1 MSDKYGQQQTM
12 FETEGPAT
20 RDSGPVTCLGMT
32 FENDEARRAHFTEEL
47 RKKLQDPEFR
57 KIEGFPIGSDE
68 DILNL
73 SDPPYY
79 TACPNPWIA
88 DFIAEWE
95 AQKPEQPEG
104 YHYHREP
111 FAADVSE
118 GKNDPI
124 YNAHSYHTKVPHKAI
139 MRYILHY
146 TQPGDIVFDGFCGTG
161 MTGVAAQMCGDREVV
176 MSLGYQVKP
185 DGTILQ
191 EETDEDGKKVWKPFS
206 KLGVRRAILNDLSPA
221 ATFIAYNYNTPVDVA
236 AFQSQAKK
244 ILKEVKGECGWMYE
258 TLHTDGKTKGR
269 INYVVWSDVFVCSE
283 CAEEF
288 VFWDVAVKIGE
299 GIVLDDFHC
308 PNCNH
313 WLSKSPANPKT
324 ENSKPA
330 SHRRPISSKVERAW
344 ETFFD
349 DAIGETIK
357 QAKQVPVLVS
367 YFAKGKRFKKKP
379 TDFDLELIKK
389 IESHS
394 SPKWF
399 PTFAIPKGD
408 KTNDPFAVGITH
420 VHHFYSKR
428 NLICAA
434 EFWSRLPRKLKWI
447 ATAFLSRNLTKCNRY
462 VVNSHNLEGR
472 VNGPLTGTFYI
483 PSEVVEQSAIEL
495 FEDKIINVGWK
506 TKGNL
511 VQTSSATSLPEIP
524 DNTLDYLFIDPPFGA
539 NIMYSELSFIWE
551 SWLALLTCKTEEAIE
566 NKTQEKSIND
576 YRELMISCFSEAY
589 RSLKPGRWMTVEFSN
604 TRASV
609 WNSIQNALSDAGFIV
624 GNVSVLDKK
633 HGGVKAMTNPTN
645 VKQDLVISAYKPNGG
660 FEERFQKEAQT
671 EEGVWDFVR
680 THLKYLPITKR
691 QGVLL
696 LMVPERDPRIL
707 FDQMI
712 AFYVRKGYPVPISS
726 QEFQVGLAQRFIER
740 DGMYFLPDQVAEYDR
755 KKMTSDVPQ
764 ELSMFVF
771 DEASAIQWLRRLI
784 KKKPQTFSDINPQF
798 MQQLGGWS
806 KNEAQLDLRELLN
819 QNFLCYDGKGL
830 VPEQIHSYL
839 STNWKELRNLPK
851 DDPALITKARDRWY
865 VPDPRKAGDLEKIRE
880 KALLKEF
887 EGYKQRTKK
896 FTTRDKFRL
905 EAVRAGFKKA
915 WQERDYAV
923 IIALAE
929 KIPTKILEEDPKLLM
944 WYDQAVTRM
953 GGE

>member
-1 MSDKYGQQQTM
+1 MK
-12 FETEGPAT
+12 ETSLFDSLLEEPQKP
-20 RDSGPVTCLGMT
+20 SGPVTCLGMT

-47 RKKLQDPEFR
+47 QKKLQDPDFR
-57 KIEGFPIGSDE
+57 KIEGFPIGSEE

-95 AQKPEQPEG
+95 AQKPDEPEG
-104 YHYHREP
+104 NHYHREP

-191 EETDEDGKKVWKPFS
+191 EEMDENGKKVWRPFS
-206 KLGVRRAILNDLSPA
+206 KLGVRRTVLNDLSPA

-236 AFQSQAKK
+236 AFEREAKR
-244 ILKEVKGECGWMYE
+244 ILKEVEKECGWMYE
-258 TLHTDGKTKGR
+258 TKHSDGRTGK
-269 INYVVWSDVFVCSE
+269 INYTVWSDVFVCPDCTGEVVFSKAAVDE
-283 CAEEF
+283 DSGHVNKEF
-288 VFWDVAVKIGE
+288 S
-299 GIVLDDFHC
+299 C
-308 PNCNH
+308 PSCNSP
-313 WLSKSPANPKT
+313 LSKRSLD
-324 ENSKPA
+324 
-330 SHRRPISSKVERAW
+330 RAW
-344 ETFFD
+344 ASQYDEYLKK
-349 DAIGETIK
+349 TIK
-357 QAKQVPVLVS
+357 QAKQVPVLIDYS
-367 YFAKGKRFKKKP
+367 IGKQRFSKQPDDK
-379 TDFDLELIKK
+379 DLATLRTIDASV
-389 IESHS
+389 I
-394 SPKWF
+394 PYDF
-399 PTFAIPKGD
+399 PTIRLMDGKE
-408 KTNDPFAVGITH
+408 TRRNDVIGITH
-420 VHHFYSKR
+420 MHHFYFKR
-428 NLICAA
+428 GLWVLGCAYQKA
-434 EFWSRLPRKLKWI
+434 SELPENIKRYILFTVQQAVQGFAKI
-447 ATAFLSRNLTKCNRY
+447 SRY
-462 VVNSHNLEGR
+462 VPTHFSQVNQYLS
-472 VNGPLTGTFYI
+472 GTLYVG
-483 PSEVVEQSAIEL
+483 SQVV
-495 FEDKIINVGWK
+495 DV
-506 TKGNL
+506 
-511 VQTSSATSLPEIP
+511 SLPYI
-524 DNTLDYLFIDPPFGA
+524 LDGKIKRLSSILKKSSLYSKQVLTTQDSSSFDLPSDSFDYIFIDPPFGA
-539 NIMYSELSFIWE
+539 NLNYSELNFLWE
-551 SWLALLTCKTEEAIE
+551 SWLKIWTNNKQEAIE
-566 NKTQEKSIND
+566 NSVQGKGINE
-576 YRELMISCFSEAY
+576 YRQLMTACFQEAY
-589 RSLKPGRWMTVEFSN
+589 RILKPGRWMTIEFSN
-604 TRASV
+604 TKASV
-609 WNSIQNALSDAGFIV
+609 WNSIQTALTEAGFIV
-624 GNVSVLDKK
+624 ANVSALDKK
-633 HGGVKAMTNPTN
+633 QGSFKAVTTPTA

-660 FEERFQKEAQT
+660 FEDRFQKEAQT

-680 THLKYLPITKR
+680 THLKYLPVTKL
-691 QGVLL
+691 QGVML

-726 QEFQVGLAQRFIER
+726 QEFQIGLAQRFSER

-755 KKMTSDVPQ
+755 KKMTSGAPQ
-764 ELSMFVF
+764 QLSMFVS
-771 DEASAIQWLRRLI
+771 DEASSIQWLRQLI
-784 KKKPQTFSDINPQF
+784 KEKPQTFSDINPQF

-819 QNFLCYDGKGL
+819 QNFLSYDGKGP
-830 VPEQIHSYL
+830 VPEQIHAYL

-851 DDPALITKARDRWY
+851 DDPSLVTKARDRWY
-865 VPDPRKAGDLEKIRE
+865 VPDPNKAGDLEKLRE

-887 EGYKQRTKK
+887 EEYKEVKK
-896 FTTRDKFRL
+896 KLKVFRL

-923 IIALAE
+923 IVAVAD
-929 KIPTKILEEDPKLLM
+929 KIPNNVLEEDPKLLM

>member
-12 FETEGPAT
+12 FETERPAT

-57 KIEGFPIGSDE
+57 KTEGFPVGSDE

-176 MSLGYQVKP
+176 MSLGCQVKP

-191 EETDEDGKKVWKPFS
+191 EEMDENGKKVWRPFS
-206 KLGVRRAILNDLSPA
+206 KLGVRRTVLNDLSPA

-236 AFQSQAKK
+236 AFEREAKR
-244 ILKEVKGECGWMYE
+244 ILKEVEKECGWMYE
-258 TLHTDGKTKGR
+258 TKHSDGRTGK
-269 INYVVWSDVFVCSE
+269 INYTVWSDVFVCPDCTGEVVFSKAAVDE
-283 CAEEF
+283 DSGHVNKEF
-288 VFWDVAVKIGE
+288 S
-299 GIVLDDFHC
+299 C
-308 PNCNH
+308 PSCNSP
-313 WLSKSPANPKT
+313 LSKRSLD
-324 ENSKPA
+324 
-330 SHRRPISSKVERAW
+330 RAW
-344 ETFFD
+344 ASQYDESLK
-349 DAIGETIK
+349 ETIK
-357 QAKQVPVLVS
+357 QAKQVPVLIDYS
-367 YFAKGKRFKKKP
+367 IGKQRFSKQPDDK
-379 TDFDLELIKK
+379 DLATLRK
-389 IESHS
+389 IDASVI
-394 SPKWF
+394 PYDF
-399 PTFAIPKGD
+399 PTIRLMDGKE
-408 KTNDPFAVGITH
+408 TRRNDVIGITH
-420 VHHFYSKR
+420 MHHFYFKR
-428 NLICAA
+428 GLWVLGCAYQKA
-434 EFWSRLPRKLKWI
+434 SELPENIKRYILFTVQQAVQGFEKI
-447 ATAFLSRNLTKCNRY
+447 SRY
-462 VVNSHNLEGR
+462 VPTHFSQVNQYLS
-472 VNGPLTGTFYI
+472 GTLYVG
-483 PSEVVEQSAIEL
+483 SQVV
-495 FEDKIINVGWK
+495 DV
-506 TKGNL
+506 
-511 VQTSSATSLPEIP
+511 SLPYI
-524 DNTLDYLFIDPPFGA
+524 LDGKIKRLSSILKKSSLYSKQVLTTQDSSSFDLPSDSFDYIFIDPPFGA
-539 NIMYSELSFIWE
+539 NLNYSELNFLWE
-551 SWLALLTCKTEEAIE
+551 SWLKIWTNNKPEAIE
-566 NKTQEKSIND
+566 NSVQGKGINE
-576 YRELMISCFSEAY
+576 YRQLMTACFQEAY
-589 RSLKPGRWMTVEFSN
+589 RILKPGRWMTIEFSN
-604 TRASV
+604 TKASV
-609 WNSIQNALSDAGFIV
+609 WNSIQTALTEAGFIV
-624 GNVSVLDKK
+624 ANVSALDKK
-633 HGGVKAMTNPTN
+633 QGSFKAVTTPTA

-660 FEERFQKEAQT
+660 FEDRFQKEAQT

-680 THLKYLPITKR
+680 THLKYLPVTKL
-691 QGVLL
+691 QGVML

-726 QEFQVGLAQRFIER
+726 QEFQIGLAQRFSER

-755 KKMTSDVPQ
+755 KKMTSGAPQ
-764 ELSMFVF
+764 QLSMFVS
-771 DEASAIQWLRRLI
+771 DEASSIQWLRQLI
-784 KKKPQTFSDINPQF
+784 KEKPQTFSDINPQF

-819 QNFLCYDGKGL
+819 QNFLCYDGKGP
-830 VPEQIHSYL
+830 VPEQIHAYL

-851 DDPALITKARDRWY
+851 DDPALVAKARDRWY
-865 VPDPRKAGDLEKIRE
+865 VPDPNKAGDLEKLRE

-887 EGYKQRTKK
+887 EEYKEVKK
-896 FTTRDKFRL
+896 KLKVFRL

-923 IIALAE
+923 IVAVAD
-929 KIPTKILEEDPKLLM
+929 KIPNNVLEEDPKLLM